1 MTSLFIRHETRYAYE
16 KPVAFGGHRLM
27 VRPRDSHATRVA
39 RATLAFSPTG
49 DTRWVYD
56 AMGNCVCLLQPHG
69 QASNLNIISELT
81 IERFPAP
88 LSSLN
93 IDNPHTAMPIVY
105 ERGDRTVLDPFI
117 DPATDDPDGALLKWI
132 RSLADRPNEPALDF
146 LLRFN
151 SAIHGQFDYLARWE
165 EGTQS
170 PAFTVAHGAGS
181 CRDFA
186 WLMVESLRRLG
197 YAARFVSGYIYAPYR
212 TVARGAGATHAWC
225 SAFLPDLGWT
235 EFDPTNG
242 LAESSD
248 LIAVAMSRTPEEAS
262 PISGSIIGDPGQS
275 NLSIHVDVRTAD
287 TFPAAA

>member
-1 MTSLFIRHETRYAYE
+1 MTRLLIRHETRYAYE
-16 KPVAFGGHRLM
+16 RPVGFGPHRLM
-27 VRPRDSHATRVA
+27 VRPRDSHATRVSA
-39 RATLAFSPTG
+39 ATLAFSPTG

-56 AMGNCVCLLQPHG
+56 AMGNCVCILQPYG
-69 QASNLNIISELT
+69 EAQALSIVSELT

-88 LSSLN
+88 LSPLN

-117 DPATDDPDGALLKWI
+117 DPATDDPDGDLLKWI
-132 RSLADRPNEPALDF
+132 RGLADRPDEPALDF

-151 SAIHGQFDYLARWE
+151 SAIHEGFDYVARWE

-170 PAFTVAHGAGS
+170 PAFTVAHGAGA

-197 YAARFVSGYIYAPYR
+197 YAARFVSGYLYSPGR
-212 TVARGAGATHAWC
+212 PGTRGAGATHAWC
-225 SAFLPDLGWT
+225 SVFLPDLGWT

-248 LIAVAMSRTPEEAS
+248 LIAVAVSRTPEEAS
-262 PISGSIIGDPGQS
+262 PVSGSILGDPGQAE
-275 NLSIHVDVRTAD
+275 LTIHVDVRAAD
-287 TFPAAA
+287 TIPAAA

>member
-1 MTSLFIRHETRYAYE
+1 MTRLLIRHETRYAYE
-16 KPVAFGGHRLM
+16 RPVGFGPHRLM
-27 VRPRDSHATRVA
+27 VRPRDSHATRVSA
-39 RATLAFSPTG
+39 ATLAFSPTG

-56 AMGNCVCLLQPHG
+56 AMGNCVCILQPYG
-69 QASNLNIISELT
+69 EAQALSIVSELT

-88 LSSLN
+88 LSPLN

-117 DPATDDPDGALLKWI
+117 DPATDDPDGDLLKWI
-132 RSLADRPNEPALDF
+132 RGLADRPDEPALDF

-151 SAIHGQFDYLARWE
+151 SAIHEGFDYVARWE

-170 PAFTVAHGAGS
+170 PAFTVAHGAGA

-197 YAARFVSGYIYAPYR
+197 YAARFVSGYLYSPGR
-212 TVARGAGATHAWC
+212 PGTRGAGATHAWC
-225 SAFLPDLGWT
+225 SVFLPDLGWT

-262 PISGSIIGDPGQS
+262 PVSGSILGDPGQAE
-275 NLSIHVDVRTAD
+275 LTIHVDVRAAD
-287 TFPAAA
+287 TIPVAA

>member
-1 MTSLFIRHETRYAYE
+1 MTRLFIRHETRYAYE
-16 KPVAFGGHRLM
+16 RPVSFGPHRLL

-39 RATLAFSPTG
+39 GATLAFSPTG

-69 QASNLNIISELT
+69 EASSLSIISELT

-88 LSSLN
+88 LWPLD

-105 ERGDRTVLDPFI
+105 ERCDRTVLDPFI
-117 DPATDDPDGALLKWI
+117 DPATDDPNGALLKWI
-132 RSLADRPNEPALDF
+132 RSLADRPGEPALDF

-151 SAIHGQFDYLARWE
+151 RAIHDRFEYLARVE

-170 PAFTVAHGAGS
+170 PAFTVTHGAGA
-181 CRDFA
+181 CRDLA

-197 YAARFVSGYIYAPYR
+197 YAARFVSGYIYSPGR
-212 TVARGAGATHAWC
+212 TGTRGAGATHAWC
-225 SAFLPDLGWT
+225 SVFLPDLGWT

-248 LIAVAMSRTPEEAS
+248 LIAVAVSRTPEEAS
-262 PISGSIIGDPGQS
+262 PISGTIIGAPGWS
-275 NLSIHVDVRTAD
+275 DLSIHVDVRATD
-287 TFPAAA
+287 TIPAAA